1 MIGSSINSYQ
11 TLRETI
17 SERFSISKKQ
27 RRNGEFPDHIW
38 ALKNV
43 SFTVNQGE
51 VLGIVGRN
59 GAGKSTLLKVLSRV
73 TEPTTGTIAIHGR
86 VGSLLEVGTGFHPE
100 LTGREN
106 IFLNGAILGMKRREI
121 ETKFDEIVD
130 FAEVEQFIDTPVK
143 RYSSGMY
150 LRLAF
155 AVAAHL
161 EPEILVV
168 DEVLAVGDA
177 EFQRKCLGKMTDVA
191 QQGRTV
197 LFVSHNMSAILRL
210 TEETLVIDKGELLIR
225 APTTE
230 AVDFYLSRGLTR
242 EGHRIW
248 SAGETK
254 NSTSFIP
261 LSLRILNEQGNVLE
275 SVRSTENFWVD
286 FTYDLEESIKGLR
299 VGIYLITSHGEFV
312 FTSFDTDDPVLFET
326 HSVREAGR
334 YHSRVMIPAD
344 LLNGGRYIIGVNASV
359 YRINTYFH
367 DEQALAFN
375 VDPSGAPGTQW
386 PESRLG
392 PIRPTLR
399 WEIKKE

>member
-1 MIGSSINSYQ
+1 
-11 TLRETI
+11 
-17 SERFSISKKQ
+17 
-27 RRNGEFPDHIW
+27 
-38 ALKNV
+38 
-43 SFTVNQGE
+43 
-51 VLGIVGRN
+51 
-59 GAGKSTLLKVLSRV
+59 
-73 TEPTTGTIAIHGR
+73 
-86 VGSLLEVGTGFHPE
+86 
-100 LTGREN
+100 
-106 IFLNGAILGMKRREI
+106 
-121 ETKFDEIVD
+121 
-130 FAEVEQFIDTPVK
+130 
-143 RYSSGMY
+143 
-150 LRLAF
+150 
-155 AVAAHL
+155 
-161 EPEILVV
+161 
-168 DEVLAVGDA
+168 
-177 EFQRKCLGKMTDVA
+177 MTDVA